1 MILDD
6 TVVAGF
12 YYLCSLDDDVVIE
25 KEADD
30 LKGKLF
36 FIPEAYRQWFS
47 WLLDWRSSYDSFP
60 PFEKFKA
67 QTQMENEVVLSF
79 QEAQDLFRK
88 QMAVWE
94 SDSLAAKLLT
104 TPLADRRGLLAKL
117 SNVLSADTAEDVS
130 LSSTATF
137 SVEGTV
143 IRSKKDEER
152 HCVLFSQHL
161 NNLCIVNP
169 GTTIS
174 IIGAPGTGKTQCSLN
189 IVYLNSILGS
199 LKSIYIY
206 LENTEEAYNIELLA
220 RHSYTNGM
228 LVENATL
235 KRGVD
240 EDEPQAAG
248 VVRELQQSLLGDKK
262 GEVYFVPFSRFNPE
276 PLRFATQLAR
286 FVKDNG
292 IGIVVFDYLQ
302 RAKSYTPLRW
312 DRREYI
318 NQLMSDL
325 STCALGSFGCDP
337 FVAVV
342 LAQPKREAE
351 ERMLKTKGVG
361 MTLYDAAEVSSIE
374 RDSFISIG
382 VYADAETRSNQAMVY
397 KILKNRDQ
405 SVDVSTI
412 STVAIPQFCFVGDVS
427 DRADS
432 VSYTQEDAMS
442 LLDI

>member
-25 KEADD
+25 KEAED

-36 FIPEAYRQWFS
+36 FIPETYRQWFV
-47 WLLDWRSSYDSFP
+47 WLLDWRASYDLFP
-60 PFEKFKA
+60 PFDKFRVQA
-67 QTQMENEVVLSF
+67 QMENEVVLSV
-79 QEAQDLFRK
+79 QDAQDLFRK
-88 QMAVWE
+88 QMVVWE
-94 SDSLAAKLLT
+94 SDSLAARLVSA
-104 TPLADRRGLLAKL
+104 PLAERRGFLAKL
-117 SNVLSADTAEDVS
+117 SNVLSADTTDEVP
-130 LSSTATF
+130 LSSTSTF
-137 SVEGTV
+137 SVDGTI
-143 IRSKKDEER
+143 IRSKKKEER

-169 GTTIS
+169 GATVS
-174 IIGAPGTGKTQCSLN
+174 IIGPPGMGKTQCSLN
-189 IVYLNSILGS
+189 IVYLNSVLGS
-199 LKSIYIY
+199 LNSIYIY
-206 LENTEEAYNIELLA
+206 LENTEEAYNIELLS

-240 EDEPQAAG
+240 EDEPQAVK
-248 VVRELQQSLLGDKK
+248 VVRDLQQSFLEDKK

-276 PLRFATQLAR
+276 PLRFANQLAK
-286 FVKDNG
+286 FVKDHEVG
-292 IGIVVFDYLQ
+292 VVVFDYLQ

-318 NQLMSDL
+318 NQLMSDFC
-325 STCALGSFGCDP
+325 TCALGSFGCDP

-382 VYADAETRSNQAMVY
+382 VYADAETRSNQAMIY
-397 KILKNRDQ
+397 KILKNRDNP
-405 SVDVSTI
+405 VDVSAV
-412 STVAIPQFCFVGDVS
+412 STVAIPQYCFVGDVS
-427 DRADS
+427 DKADS
-432 VSYTQEDAMS
+432 VTYSQEDAMS
-442 LLDI
+442 LLNM